1 MTKVMIWKVKSDN
14 TEMKYIRIHIKKV
27 LVVTGIAMLA
37 SGCADHSYPGEEVL
51 SSTIGNTPVHGTFP
65 ILPSIGSSQLG
76 EDVAARNTGSGMK
89 KELWDTVYI
98 YSYKKDLTTDY
109 TFNSSTDKDVCL
121 VDGLMQDEQSQHGKK
136 SLLADDEPYLTWT
149 NEPKTVYFHDNNQ
162 PYDLFAYYLDG
173 AYTPDANITKS
184 SGGISMEI
192 TINGYNDIM
201 SAKAAVTEEQLSS
214 GNFSEKDKQSIIDMS
229 FSNITAAWNIQPVFR
244 FKHHMS
250 RFVFYLYP
258 AREDVGNVF
267 IESISVKS
275 KTRGV
280 FTVASSAVGNM
291 GVDFSQEQ
299 EKVEFKLR
307 EADNSPLVKD
317 RYHPITEGVDFSKP
331 LYQRPYTQVGDAL
344 LLPPG
349 ETEYVFD
356 IVFKQEKNGMVIY
369 NPSSMTLTN
378 SAGPYEPGNQYN
390 VKLAVYGVMEIIPE
404 VTVTPWVFGGSITID
419 PDEDF

>member
-1 MTKVMIWKVKSDN
+1 MR
-14 TEMKYIRIHIKKV
+14 YIRIHIKKV
-27 LVVTGIAMLA
+27 LVVAGFAMLA

-65 ILPSIGSSQLG
+65 ILPSIGSAQLG
-76 EDVAARNTGSGMK
+76 EEVSARNTASGMK

-149 NEPKTVYFHDNNQ
+149 NDPKTVYFHDNNQ

-173 AYTPDANITKS
+173 AYTPDVNITKS
-184 SGGISMEI
+184 SDGIRMEI
-192 TINGYNDIM
+192 TVNGYNDIM
-201 SAKAAVTEEQLSS
+201 SAKASVTEEQLSS
-214 GNFSEKDKQSIIDMS
+214 GNFSKKDEQSIIDMS
-229 FSNITAAWNIQPVFR
+229 FSNITAAWNIQPVFQ

-258 AREDVGNVF
+258 AREDVGNVY

-275 KTRGV
+275 KNRGV

-299 EKVEFKLR
+299 ERVEFKLP
-307 EADNSPLVKD
+307 EPDNSTLVKD
-317 RYHPITEGVDFSKP
+317 KYHPITEGVDFSKP
-331 LYQRPYTQVGDAL
+331 VYQRPYTQVGGAL
-344 LLPPG
+344 MLPPG

-356 IVFKQEKNGMVIY
+356 VLMKQEKNGLVVFNTY
-369 NPSSMTLTN
+369 PVPLTAA
-378 SAGPYEPGNQYN
+378 AGAYEPGNQYN
-390 VKLAVYGVMEIIPE
+390 VKLAVYGIMDIRPQ
-404 VTVTPWVFGGSITID
+404 VTVTPWLFGGSITID
-419 PDEDF
+419 PDEDFENSYN